1 MHNYKELIIWQK
13 ARILV
18 KDIYELTKTF
28 PANEKYGIVSQ
39 IQRAVISI
47 PTNIAEG
54 SGRGSNKD
62 FSRFLDI
69 AIASA
74 FELETEII
82 LSFDL
87 LFINEQNLN
96 IILPK
101 IQEVQ
106 KMIYSFKHQLKINDK

>member
-1 MHNYKELIIWQK
+1 MHNFKELIIWQK
-13 ARILV
+13 ARSLV
-18 KDIYELTKTF
+18 KDVYVLAATF
-28 PANEKYGIVSQ
+28 PNTEKYGITSQ
-39 IQRAVISI
+39 IQRAVVSI
-47 PTNIAEG
+47 PANIAEG

-69 AIASA
+69 AISSA

-87 LFINEQNLN
+87 LFINEQEFNT
-96 IILPK
+96 ILPK

-106 KMIYSFKHQLKINDK
+106 KMLYSFKHQLKIND

>member
-1 MHNYKELIIWQK
+1 MHKYKELIVWQK
-13 ARILV
+13 ARVLV
-18 KDIYELTKTF
+18 KEVYELSASF
-28 PANEKYGIVSQ
+28 PNSEKYGLTSQ
-39 IQRAVISI
+39 AQRAAISI
-47 PTNIAEG
+47 PANIAEG

-69 AIASA
+69 ATASA

-82 LSFDL
+82 LSYDL
-87 LFINEQNLN
+87 AFISEQNLN

-106 KMIYSFKHQLKINDK
+106 KMLYSFKHQLKIND

>member
-1 MHNYKELIIWQK
+1 MHKYKELIVWQK

-18 KDIYELTKTF
+18 KDIYTLTISL
-28 PANEKYGIVSQ
+28 PNSEKFGLVSQ
-39 IQRAVISI
+39 IQRAAISI
-47 PTNIAEG
+47 PANIAEG

-82 LSFDL
+82 LSYDL
-87 LFINEQNLN
+87 IFISEQNYN
-96 IILPK
+96 TILPK
-101 IQEVQ
+101 IQEIQ
-106 KMIYSFKHQLKINDK
+106 KMLYAFQQQLKIND

>member
-1 MHNYKELIIWQK
+1 MHKFKELIVWQK

-18 KDIYELTKTF
+18 KDIYILTESF
-28 PANEKYGIVSQ
+28 PNSEKYGITSQ

-47 PTNIAEG
+47 PANIAEG

-82 LSFDL
+82 LGYDL
-87 LFINEQNLN
+87 TFMSEQNYTN
-96 IILPK
+96 ILPK

-106 KMIYSFKHQLKINDK
+106 KMLYAFQQQLKIND

>member
-1 MHNYKELIIWQK
+1 MHKFKELIVWQK

-18 KDIYELTKTF
+18 KEIYVLTSF
-28 PANEKYGIVSQ
+28 YPSSEKFGIISQ

-47 PTNIAEG
+47 PANIAEG

-62 FSRFLDI
+62 FSRFIDMAL
-69 AIASA
+69 ASA

-82 LSFDL
+82 LSYDL
-87 LFINEQNLN
+87 SFISEQNLN
-96 IILPK
+96 EILPM

-106 KMIYSFKHQLKINDK
+106 KMLYSFKHQLNIND

>member
-13 ARILV
+13 ARVLV
-18 KDIYELTKTF
+18 KDIYELTKSF
-28 PANEKYGIVSQ
+28 PVDERFGITSQ

-62 FSRFLDI
+62 FSRFLDM
-69 AIASA
+69 AIGSA
-74 FELETEII
+74 LELETEII

-87 LFINEQNLN
+87 TFINEQNLN

-101 IQEVQ
+101 IQEIQ
-106 KMIYSFKHQLKINDK
+106 KMLYSFKRQLKID

>member
-1 MHNYKELIIWQK
+1 M
-13 ARILV
+13 LV
-18 KDIYELTKTF
+18 KDVYELTRFF
-28 PANEKYGIVSQ
+28 PADEKFGITSQ

-47 PTNIAEG
+47 PANIAEG
-54 SGRGSNKD
+54 SGRGTNKD

-69 AIASA
+69 AISSA

-96 IILPK
+96 SILPK

-106 KMIYSFKHQLKINDK
+106 KMLYSFKHQLITND

>member
-1 MHNYKELIIWQK
+1 MHKYKELIVWQK

-18 KDIYELTKTF
+18 KEVYQLTVSF
-28 PANEKYGIVSQ
+28 PSSEKYGLTSQ
-39 IQRAVISI
+39 IQRAAISI
-47 PTNIAEG
+47 PANIAEG

-82 LSFDL
+82 LSYDL
-87 LFINEQNLN
+87 SFINEQNLN
-96 IILPK
+96 SILPK

-106 KMIYSFKHQLKINDK
+106 KMLYSFKHQLNTND